1 MIPIE
6 DIRAAAARIAGKV
19 HRTPLLSA
27 AQLGERAGIR
37 LYLKC
42 ESFQKTG
49 SFKPRGGLN
58 KVLSLSDEE
67 KARGLVTVSA
77 GNHAQAVAWAARM
90 AGASCAVVMPSDAPR
105 SKIEAVKGY
114 GAEVISHGDRATL
127 FDKLNEV
134 KDARGLTFVHPFDDP
149 IVLAGAGTAGLEIL
163 EDLPEADIVVVP
175 VGGGGLLGGVTSA
188 VKQVRP
194 AARVVA
200 VELAEGPGLAP
211 ALAAGKPVPAP
222 RPHDTL
228 ADVMTPPF
236 VGALP
241 LEIAREAVDEI
252 VSVTEN
258 EIIEAMKLLMT
269 RAKLYVEGSGAAA
282 TAAVLF
288 GKVRTSPGARVVA
301 IVSGG
306 NVDLERVASVVAARD
321 P

>member
-6 DIRAAAARIAGKV
+6 DIRAAAARIAGKG

-27 AQLGERAGIR
+27 AQLGERAGVR

-49 SFKPRGGLN
+49 SFKPRGALN

-175 VGGGGLLGGVTSA
+175 
-188 VKQVRP
+188 
-194 AARVVA
+194 
-200 VELAEGPGLAP
+200 GLAP

-228 ADVMTPPF
+228 ADGMTPPF

-258 EIIEAMKLLMT
+258 EIIQAMKLLMT

-282 TAAVLF
+282 TAALLF